1 MQPDWDAVEKET
13 ALLLRRML
21 RFDTTNLPGNEL
33 PLARDLAEELQAE
46 GFEPEVLVS
55 GEGRGN
61 LALRCKGDGTRRP
74 LLLLSHLDVVPA
86 EAGQWTHPPFAGEV
100 ADGYVWGRGAI
111 DSKLTTAV
119 QLEVV
124 RLCRRL
130 KLPLQRDLVLVAAAD
145 EERGGVYGMQWLLRH
160 RPDLFEVEYGINE
173 AGGFALMVGGRP
185 LYTCQVAEK
194 GGAEIDLVA
203 PGRPGHASVPHGEN
217 PIVRLGPALERL
229 GGRLPHRPPPS
240 VTAFFEAAAAA
251 QDNPE
256 AATMLRAALEADAW
270 EKARDRLPADEA
282 TRLMFDAMLR
292 DTCAPTM
299 LEAGLKRNVIPSE
312 ATVRLSGRPLP
323 GTGRDAFVAQVEAL
337 AGPGVE
343 SRLHS
348 FRPGVEFP
356 HQTPLFDALGEAL
369 RRVEPGAAMVPYLQT
384 GGTDARFLAG
394 GGATVYGFIPMRHE
408 AVPGFFELC
417 HGHDERVSLANLR
430 FAVQVLFEAVKI
442 LNGIA

>member
-1 MQPDWDAVEKET
+1 MQPDWDAVEAE
-13 ALLLRRML
+13 AAGLLQDML
-21 RFDTTNLPGNEL
+21 RCDTTNLPGNEL
-33 PLARDLAEELQAE
+33 PLARQLAEGLRID

-55 GEGRGN
+55 GAERGN
-61 LALRCKGDGTRRP
+61 LAVRLKGDGSRGA
-74 LLLLSHLDVVPA
+74 LLMLSHLDVVPA
-86 EAGQWTHPPFAGEV
+86 EAEKWTYPPFAGQI

-119 QLEVV
+119 QLTVL

-130 KLPLQRDLVLVAAAD
+130 GLPLRRDLVLVAAAD

-173 AGGFALMVGGRP
+173 AGGFALMVDGRP
-185 LYTCQVAEK
+185 VYTCQVAEK

-203 PGRPGHASVPHGEN
+203 GGRPGHASVPHDDN
-217 PIVRLGPALERL
+217 AIVGLGAALQRL
-229 GGRLPHRPPPS
+229 GGRLPYRLTPS
-240 VTAFFEAAAAA
+240 VAAFFEGAAGPVQPQTA
-251 QDNPE
+251 QL
-256 AATMLRAALEADAW
+256 LRAALEAGTWDA
-270 EKARDRLPADEA
+270 ARDLLPVDAA

-299 LEAGLKRNVIPSE
+299 LEAGTKRNVIPSE
-312 ATVRLSGRPLP
+312 AVVRLSGRPLP
-323 GTGRDAFVAQVEAL
+323 GVGEDEFVAGVEAL
-337 AGPGVE
+337 AGPTVK

-348 FRPGVEFP
+348 FRPGVSFP
-356 HQTPLFDALGEAL
+356 HQTPLFAALQEAL
-369 RRVEPGAAMVPYLQT
+369 ERVEPGAAMVPYLQT

-394 GGATVYGFIPMRHE
+394 SGAAVYGFIPMRHE
-408 AVPGFFELC
+408 PIPGFFELC